1 MAKIVTIKRLS
12 SLWRLYLFVLPAA
25 LLVATF
31 AYFPAASAI
40 FHAFFRWNGSYVQEF
55 VGLYN
60 FHQLLGWAPFLWIVM
75 ALWVALMMITLS
87 GKPDW
92 AQPWGPWMLVGLV
105 SAVGLALWA
114 GSGKP
119 TSDGQL
125 LADTQV
131 LHLDPD
137 DALLWFKRSLL
148 ATALGVI
155 AHRIFR
161 APWSQVLQ
169 GFCIVYGFLWF
180 FYQSMNATGDVTLW
194 SGFGVTF
201 ILVVANLVKMV
212 PSIITAVTIH
222 RLKSERW
229 RYFYRVMFVV
239 PMIVPAMVGLL
250 VWKAFY
256 DPTQGILNRLLLN
269 TSLIDGLLWL
279 DGLFGW
285 EVFHA
290 GTNPSWLGDAS
301 LVIPS
306 LIFWGFP
313 WVGTVGVLIYLTGL
327 AAIDDS
333 VYEAG
338 ELDGVGWFKKFI
350 YIELPLILTQVRINL
365 VLMIIGTLQTYGQIL
380 ILLGDA
386 GGPRGVALVP
396 GLYMFRSAF
405 VELYAGKAC
414 AIGIILFVFIL
425 ILTEIN
431 NRFVR
436 VEK

>member
-1 MAKIVTIKRLS
+1 VAITVSLKRLPS
-12 SLWRLYLFVLPAA
+12 FWRLYLFVLPAA
-25 LLVATF
+25 CAVAIF

-60 FHQLLGWAPFLWIVM
+60 FHQLLGWTPFLWVVM
-75 ALWVALMMITLS
+75 ALWVSLMMMILT

-92 AQPWGPWMLVGLV
+92 ARPWAPWCLVGLV
-105 SAVGLALWA
+105 GAVGLALRI
-114 GSGKP
+114 GSGEP
-119 TSDGQL
+119 EAGQ
-125 LADTQV
+125 ANQV
-131 LHLDPD
+131 LHLTPD
-137 DALLWFKRSLL
+137 EALLWFTRSLV
-148 ATALGVI
+148 ATAAGVVI
-155 AHRIFR
+155 HRLCR
-161 APWSQVLQ
+161 ANWSQILQ
-169 GFCIVYGFLWF
+169 GALIVYGFLWF
-180 FYQSMNATGDVTLW
+180 FYQSMKTTGDATLW

-201 ILVVANLVKMV
+201 ILVLANLVKMV
-212 PSIITAVTIH
+212 PSIVTAVAIH

-229 RYFYRVMFVV
+229 RYIYRVLFVV

-256 DPTQGILNRLLLN
+256 DPTQGLLNRLLD
-269 TSLIDGLLWL
+269 SSGLFDVLVWL
-279 DGLFGW
+279 DGVFGW
-285 EVFHA
+285 EVFYA

-327 AAIDDS
+327 AGIEDS
-333 VYEAG
+333 VYEAAD
-338 ELDGVGWFKKFI
+338 LDGIGWFKKLL

-365 VLMIIGTLQTYGQIL
+365 VLMIIGTLQAYGQIL

-414 AIGIILFVFIL
+414 AIGLILFFFIP
-425 ILTEIN
+425 IPTEIN
-431 NRFVR
+431 SRYVR

>member
-1 MAKIVTIKRLS
+1 MAKIVSLKRLHFF
-12 SLWRLYLFVLPAA
+12 WRLYLFVLPAA
-25 LLVATF
+25 LLVAVF

-55 VGLYN
+55 IGLYN

-75 ALWVALMMITLS
+75 AAWVALLMMTLS

-92 AQPWGPWMLVGLV
+92 ARSRAPWMLVGLV
-105 SAVGLALWA
+105 GGVGLLLLA
-114 GSGKP
+114 GSGEA
-119 TSDGQL
+119 GQ
-125 LADTQV
+125 AWT
-131 LHLDPD
+131 LHLPPEV
-137 DALLWFKRSLL
+137 ALTWFTRSFV
-148 ATALGVI
+148 ATGLGVVVQ
-155 AHRIFR
+155 RIFR
-161 APWSQVLQ
+161 ARWSQVVQ
-169 GFCIVYGFLWF
+169 GLLLIYAFLWF
-180 FYQSMNATGDVTLW
+180 FYQSMNATGDTTLW

-212 PSIITAVTIH
+212 PSIVTAVVIH

-229 RYFYRVMFVV
+229 RYIYRVLFVV

-256 DPTQGILNRLLLN
+256 DPTQGILNRILFDTGMIDLL
-269 TSLIDGLLWL
+269 IWI

-290 GTNPSWLGDAS
+290 GANPSWLGDAA

-327 AAIDDS
+327 AGIDDS

-338 ELDGVGWFKKFI
+338 DLDGVGWFKKFL

-414 AIGIILFVFIL
+414 AIGLILFAFIL

>member
-1 MAKIVTIKRLS
+1 MPKLVNLKRLRS
-12 SLWRLYLFVLPAA
+12 FWQLYLFVLPAA
-25 LLVATF
+25 LSVAIF

-60 FHQLLGWAPFLWIVM
+60 FHQLLGWTPFLWIIM
-75 ALWVALMMITLS
+75 ALWVALMMMTLT

-92 AQPWGPWMLVGLV
+92 ALPWAPWCLVGLV
-105 SAVGLALWA
+105 GGVGLVLLAGSADPENSLLVQSLRLTPADALVWFTRSLVATAVGVGANRL
-114 GSGKP
+114 
-119 TSDGQL
+119 
-125 LADTQV
+125 
-131 LHLDPD
+131 
-137 DALLWFKRSLL
+137 
-148 ATALGVI
+148 
-155 AHRIFR
+155 FR
-161 APWSQVLQ
+161 TGWSQVLQ
-169 GFCIVYGFLWF
+169 GLLVVYGFLWF
-180 FYQSMNATGDVTLW
+180 FYQSMKTTGDATLW
-194 SGFGVTF
+194 SGFGVIC
-201 ILVVANLVKMV
+201 ILVVANLVKMI
-212 PSIITAVTIH
+212 PSIVTAVAVH
-222 RLKSERW
+222 RLKSDRW
-229 RYFYRVMFVV
+229 RYTYRVLFVV

-256 DPTQGILNRLLLN
+256 DPTQGILNRMLSSSGLFDLLL
-269 TSLIDGLLWL
+269 WF

-338 ELDGVGWFKKFI
+338 DLDGVGWFKKFL

-414 AIGIILFVFIL
+414 AIGLILFFFIL

>member
-1 MAKIVTIKRLS
+1 MAKHISVRRLVS
-12 SLWRLYLFVLPAA
+12 YWRLYLFALPAA
-25 LLVATF
+25 ALVGIF
-31 AYFPAASAI
+31 SYFPAASAI
-40 FHAFFRWNGSYVQEF
+40 YHAFFRWNGSYVKEF

-60 FHQLLGWAPFLWIVM
+60 FHQLLGWSPFLWLVM
-75 ALWVALMMITLS
+75 AAWVVLMMAVLVGKPLWLARAAPWGLSALVVALGAALFAAADTSTVLHMTA
-87 GKPDW
+87 GEAW
-92 AQPWGPWMLVGLV
+92 VWYGR
-105 SAVGLALWA
+105 ALWA
-114 GSGKP
+114 TLVGV
-119 TSDGQL
+119 
-125 LADTQV
+125 AVHQV
-131 LHLDPD
+131 
-137 DALLWFKRSLL
+137 
-148 ATALGVI
+148 
-155 AHRIFR
+155 FR
-161 APWSQVLQ
+161 TGWSQWVQGICVL
-169 GFCIVYGFLWF
+169 YGFLWF
-180 FYQSMNATGDVTLW
+180 FYQSMISTGDQTLW
-194 SGFGVTF
+194 SGFGVIF
-201 ILVVANLVKMV
+201 ILVLANLVKMV
-212 PSIITAVTIH
+212 PSIVTAVFIH

-229 RYFYRVMFVV
+229 QYIYRVLFVV

-250 VWKAFY
+250 VWKSFY
-256 DPTQGILNRLLLN
+256 DPTQGILNRILLGSGFLDV
-269 TSLIDGLLWL
+269 LVWI

-285 EVFHA
+285 DVFHA

-327 AAIDDS
+327 ASIDES
-333 VYEAG
+333 VYEAAD
-338 ELDGVGWFKKFI
+338 LDNASTLQKFF

-380 ILLGDA
+380 ILLGDS

-414 AIGIILFVFIL
+414 AIGLIVFFFIL

>member
-1 MAKIVTIKRLS
+1 MAKIVSLKRLHAF
-12 SLWRLYLFVLPAA
+12 WRLYLFALPAA
-25 LLVATF
+25 ALVATF

-40 FHAFFRWNGSYVQEF
+40 YHAFFRWNGSYIQEF

-75 ALWVALMMITLS
+75 ALWVVLMMMTLS

-92 AQPWGPWMLVGLV
+92 AGRWAPWTLIGLV
-105 SAVGLALWA
+105 AAVGLI
-114 GSGKP
+114 
-119 TSDGQL
+119 L
-125 LADTQV
+125 LAGADDPDDRV
-131 LHLDPD
+131 LHLTSA
-137 DALLWFKRSLL
+137 DATLWFTRSLV
-148 ATALGVI
+148 ATALGVVV
-155 AHRIFR
+155 HRIFR
-161 APWSQVLQ
+161 RNWSQIFRGL
-169 GFCIVYGFLWF
+169 FIVYAFLWF
-180 FYQSMNATGDVTLW
+180 FYQSMNATGDATLW

-201 ILVVANLVKMV
+201 ILVVANLVKMI
-212 PSIITAVTIH
+212 PSIVTAVAIH
-222 RLKSERW
+222 RLESERW
-229 RYFYRVMFVV
+229 RYIYRVLFVV

-256 DPTQGILNRLLLN
+256 DPTQGILNRILYNSGLFDLLV
-269 TSLIDGLLWL
+269 WL

-285 EVFHA
+285 DVFHA
-290 GTNPSWLGDAS
+290 GINPSWLGDAS

-338 ELDGVGWFKKFI
+338 DLDGVGWFKKFL

-414 AIGIILFVFIL
+414 AIGLILFFFIL

>member
-1 MAKIVTIKRLS
+1 MAKIVSLKRLHFF
-12 SLWRLYLFVLPAA
+12 WKLYLFVLPAA
-25 LLVATF
+25 LLVAIF

-40 FHAFFRWNGSYVQEF
+40 FHAFFRWNGSYVEEF

-75 ALWVALMMITLS
+75 AAWVALLMMTLT

-92 AQPWGPWMLVGLV
+92 ARPWAPWILVGLV
-105 SAVGLALWA
+105 GAVGLLLLA
-114 GSGKP
+114 GSGEA
-119 TSDGQL
+119 GQ
-125 LADTQV
+125 ART
-131 LHLDPD
+131 LHLAPEE
-137 DALLWFKRSLL
+137 ALVWFTRSLV
-148 ATALGVI
+148 ATGLGVI
-155 AHRIFR
+155 VHRLFQTK
-161 APWSQVLQ
+161 WSQVAQ
-169 GFCIVYGFLWF
+169 GLLLVYAFLWF
-180 FYQSMNATGDVTLW
+180 FYQSMNATGDTTLW

-212 PSIITAVTIH
+212 PSIVTAVVIH

-229 RYFYRVMFVV
+229 RYIYRVLFVV

-256 DPTQGILNRLLLN
+256 DPTQGILNRILFN
-269 TSLIDGLLWL
+269 TGLIDLLIWV
-279 DGLFGW
+279 DNLFGW
-285 EVFHA
+285 EVFHV
-290 GTNPSWLGDAS
+290 GTNPSWLGDAA

-327 AAIDDS
+327 AGIDDS

-338 ELDGVGWFKKFI
+338 DLDGVGWFKKFL

-365 VLMIIGTLQTYGQIL
+365 VLMIIATLQTYGQIL

-414 AIGIILFVFIL
+414 AIGLILFAFIL
-425 ILTEIN
+425 VLTEIN

>member
-1 MAKIVTIKRLS
+1 MAKYISTRRLVS
-12 SLWRLYLFVLPAA
+12 YWRLYLFALPAA
-25 LLVATF
+25 ALVGLF
-31 AYFPAASAI
+31 SYFPAASAI
-40 FHAFFRWNGSYVQEF
+40 YHAFFRWNGSYVKEF

-60 FHQLLGWAPFLWIVM
+60 FHQLLGWSPFLWLVM
-75 ALWVALMMITLS
+75 AAWVALMMAILV
-87 GKPDW
+87 GKPLW
-92 AQPWGPWMLVGLV
+92 LARGAPWGLGLLVGVLGIALFAAADTSTV
-105 SAVGLALWA
+105 LSMTAGEAWAWYGRALWA
-114 GSGKP
+114 TLIGIG
-119 TSDGQL
+119 
-125 LADTQV
+125 A
-131 LHLDPD
+131 HLV
-137 DALLWFKRSLL
+137 FRS
-148 ATALGVI
+148 A
-155 AHRIFR
+155 
-161 APWSQVLQ
+161 WSQWVQGICVL
-169 GFCIVYGFLWF
+169 YGFLWF
-180 FYQSMNATGDVTLW
+180 FYQSMISTGDQTLW
-194 SGFGVTF
+194 SGFGVIF
-201 ILVVANLVKMV
+201 ILVLANLVKMV
-212 PSIITAVTIH
+212 PSIVTAVFIH

-229 RYFYRVMFVV
+229 QYIYRVLFVV

-250 VWKAFY
+250 VWKSFY
-256 DPTQGILNRLLLN
+256 DPTQGILNRILLGSGFLDV
-269 TSLIDGLLWL
+269 LVWF

-285 EVFHA
+285 DVFHA
-290 GTNPSWLGDAS
+290 GTNPSWLGDAA

-327 AAIDDS
+327 ASIDES
-333 VYEAG
+333 VYEAAD
-338 ELDGVGWFKKFI
+338 LDNASTLQKFF

-380 ILLGDA
+380 ILLGDS

-414 AIGIILFVFIL
+414 AIGLIVFFFIL